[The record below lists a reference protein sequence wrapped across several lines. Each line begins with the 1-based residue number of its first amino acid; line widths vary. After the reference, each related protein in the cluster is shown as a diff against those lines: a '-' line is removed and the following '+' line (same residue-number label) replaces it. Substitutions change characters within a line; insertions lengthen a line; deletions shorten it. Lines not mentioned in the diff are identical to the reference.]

1 MLCQIWVRLS
11 CRLREAKMAHCDLQ
25 HGNVLLV
32 PGSTAKSLGV
42 RLIDYDG
49 MFVPALA
56 QKKSGE
62 VGHAA
67 FQHPQRLRE
76 NIYNVEVDRF
86 PNLVIY
92 TALRGLMAGGRTLW
106 DKYDDGD
113 NLLFRQQDL
122 NDPANSA
129 LFQELRQ
136 LKDPEVQRLVEQ
148 LSQAAKKPLEQT
160 PWLDELV
167 AE

>member
-11 CRLREAKMAHCDLQ
+11 CRLREAQMAHCDLQ

-32 PGSTAKSLGV
+32 PGSTANSLGV

-62 VGHAA
+62 VGHPAY
-67 FQHPQRLRE
+67 QHPQRLRE
-76 NIYNVEVDRF
+76 GTYNAEVDRF
-86 PNLVIY
+86 PHLVIY
-92 TALRGLMAGGRTLW
+92 TALRSLMVGSRFLW
-106 DKYDDGD
+106 KRYDNGD
-113 NLLFRQQDL
+113 NLLFKQADL

-129 LFQELRQ
+129 LFQELSR
-136 LKDPEVQRLVEQ
+136 LKDPEVQRFVEL
-148 LSQAAKKPLEQT
+148 LSQA
-160 PWLDELV
+160 
-167 AE
+167 